1 MPAVAAFPSLPTTM
15 TAIKIAAPG
24 GPEALVATRLPVPQ
38 PQRGEILVR
47 VAAAGVNYPDVMQR
61 KGGYPPPPGAP
72 DTPGLEIAGTVAAT
86 GPDTGEWKVGDA
98 VCALVAGGGYAEYCT
113 VPAPQALPV
122 PRGLDMI
129 AAAAIPETF
138 FTVWVNLF
146 DRGRLAAGETVLV
159 HGGSGGIGSAA
170 IQVAHA
176 FGARVFTT
184 ARTAEKC
191 KACEAIGAERAI
203 NYREEDFVAV
213 VQTLTGGR
221 GVDLIIDIV
230 GGDYLARNFKA
241 LAVEG
246 RLVQVAVRAGAKV
259 EVPLYVL
266 MQKRLTLTGSTLR
279 PRPVAEKGRIA
290 AALRQHVWP
299 LFEAGKV
306 RSLIYKTFPLE
317 MAAEAHALMESSDHI
332 GKIVLTL

>member
-1 MPAVAAFPSLPTTM
+1 MPAAAASQSAPTTM
-15 TAIKIAAPG
+15 TAIRIARPG
-24 GPEALVATRLPVPQ
+24 GPEALTLATLPTPR
-38 PQRGEILVR
+38 PKDGEILVK

-72 DTPGLEIAGTVAAT
+72 DTPGLEVAGTVVARGAEA
-86 GPDTGEWKVGDA
+86 GEWRIGDR
-98 VCALVAGGGYAEYCT
+98 VCALVAGGGYAEYCI
-113 VPAPQALPV
+113 VPAPQALPI
-122 PRGLDMI
+122 PKGLDMV

-146 DRGRLAAGETVLV
+146 DRGNLKAGESVLV

-176 FGARVFTT
+176 FGARVFAT

-191 KACEAIGAERAI
+191 AACEAIGAERAI
-203 NYREEDFVAV
+203 NYQEADFVEV
-213 VQTLTGGR
+213 VQDLTGGR

-290 AALRQHVWP
+290 AALRRSVWP
-299 LFEAGKV
+299 LFESGKIKP
-306 RSLIYKTFPLE
+306 LIYKTFPLAR
-317 MAAEAHALMESSDHI
+317 AAEAHALMESSEHI
-332 GKIVLTL
+332 GKIVLTV